1 MVNQDINKKQIVAEL
16 DGIRQLVAELEQ
28 IVVEGDNGGGLPGN
42 LFLDLPAAIC
52 VVKEGIYKFISPQ
65 LKQITGYSEHELIGA
80 SPLKLVLPEDR
91 KMIGEYMVRLIK
103 GRESLVHQFRIV
115 TKNAQIKWVME
126 AASPITYDGG
136 RAYIANLVDITENRK
151 AEEAGHESEEMYHD
165 LCENA
170 NDMIQCTAPDGR
182 LVYVNQTWRD
192 TLGYSEDEIS
202 NLSLFEIIQRDY
214 VEHCLELCQRAI
226 SGENIGTVETVFV
239 SKKGNRIPV
248 EGNVNCRS
256 VDGKPFYIRGIFRDV
271 TERKRVQEEAEA
283 LLKSVTEINRRLE
296 QSNRELEDFA
306 YIASHDLQEPM
317 RKISSFGE
325 LLRESLNDSLDE
337 DQRENLEFMVDGAR
351 RMQLMIDDLL
361 AYSRITTRA
370 KPFQTVDPNEVVD
383 ELKKLELATALE
395 ETKGTILIPQ
405 TLLNVYGDPTQIH
418 QLLQNLIRNG
428 LKFHKDGIPPVVTI
442 RSQPMKD
449 KMVRFYVQDNGI
461 GIEKEYHEQIFV
473 MFKRLHSRSQ
483 YKGTGIG
490 LAICKKIVQR
500 HDGEVGVNST
510 FGEGSTFWFTLP
522 RYDLS
527 TDGSPGGD

>member
-28 IVVEGDNGGGLPGN
+28 IVVEGNNGGGLPGN
-42 LFLDLPAAIC
+42 LFLDLPAAIY

-65 LKQITGYSEHELIGA
+65 LKQITGYSEHELIGTG
-80 SPLKLVLPEDR
+80 PLKLVLPEDR

-202 NLSLFEIIQRDY
+202 NLSLFEIIHRDY

-239 SKKGNRIPV
+239 GKKGNRIPV

-256 VDGKPFYIRGIFRDV
+256 VDGKPLYIRGIFRDV

-325 LLRESLNDSLDE
+325 LLRESL
-337 DQRENLEFMVDGAR
+337 
-351 RMQLMIDDLL
+351 L

-370 KPFQTVDPNEVVD
+370 KPFQTVDPNEVGD
-383 ELKKLELATALE
+383 ELEKLELATALE